1 MPNDVGKFHFLSL
14 PFTQTA
20 NELSISIT
28 KFFFKRDSA
37 SLDLQREAG
46 TPDCD
51 FDSAAT
57 NLIENAITENAMHKL
72 KVFAISVLFQNL
84 RDGLQQ

>member
-20 NELSISIT
+20 NELSISTT

-37 SLDLQREAG
+37 SLDLEGGRERR
-46 TPDCD
+46 T
-51 FDSAAT
+51 
-57 NLIENAITENAMHKL
+57 
-72 KVFAISVLFQNL
+72 VISTLL
-84 RDGLQQ
+84 PPT